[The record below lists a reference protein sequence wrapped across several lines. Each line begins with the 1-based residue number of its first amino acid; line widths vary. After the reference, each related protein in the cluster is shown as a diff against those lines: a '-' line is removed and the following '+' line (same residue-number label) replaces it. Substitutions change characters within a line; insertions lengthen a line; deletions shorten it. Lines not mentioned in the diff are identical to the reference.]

1 MTRFGPPRRD
11 EGVAA
16 VEMAIVLTLM
26 MLISFGAVPLWKM
39 GAAYHKVSRVSAETL
54 RFATA
59 VTAHGTRATP
69 GSVLKRR
76 PTAAEVAAFAQQA
89 AGDTTVSVV
98 VLVCPDDGPTCA
110 AGDPSSASSGDGI
123 TVSVSTTVDLNA
135 LGGLANAV
143 ASVGGGG
150 EIAPQ
155 GLVTMT
161 STAHGREE

>member
-1 MTRFGPPRRD
+1 MKRRAD
-11 EGVAA
+11 DGVAA

-26 MLISFGAVPLWKM
+26 LLLSFGAVPLWKM

-59 VTAHGTRATP
+59 VQAHGTRSAPGAT
-69 GSVLKRR
+69 LRRR

-89 AGDTTVSVV
+89 AGDTVVSVV
-98 VLVCPDDGPTCA
+98 VLVCPDDGATCA
-110 AGDPSSASSGDGI
+110 AGDPSSAGAGDGI
-123 TVSVSTTVDLNA
+123 TVSVSTDVDLNA
-135 LGGLANAV
+135 LGSIANAV

-150 EIAPQ
+150 QIAPQ
-155 GLVTMT
+155 GVVTMT

>member
-1 MTRFGPPRRD
+1 MLGGPSHR
-11 EGVAA
+11 VA
-16 VEMAIVLTLM
+16 
-26 MLISFGAVPLWKM
+26 
-39 GAAYHKVSRVSAETL
+39 RVSAETL
-54 RFATA
+54 RYATA

-69 GSVLKRR
+69 GAVLKRR
-76 PTAAEVAAFAQQA
+76 PTAAEVATFAQQA

-98 VLVCPDDGPTCA
+98 VLVCPDDGPTCT
-110 AGDPSSASSGDGI
+110 AGDPSSAAAGDGI
-123 TVSVSTTVDLNA
+123 TVSVSTTVDLDA

-150 EIAPQ
+150 PIAPQ

>member
-1 MTRFGPPRRD
+1 MTRLPAARRD
-11 EGVAA
+11 DGVAA

-26 MLISFGAVPLWKM
+26 LLVSFGAVPLWKM
-39 GAAYHKVSRVSAETL
+39 AAAYHKVSRISAETL
-54 RFATA
+54 RYATA
-59 VTAHGTRATP
+59 VTAHGTRSAP
-69 GSVLKRR
+69 GAVLKRR

-89 AGDTTVSVV
+89 AGDTTVSVT

-110 AGDPSSASSGDGI
+110 AGDPSAASAGDGI

-135 LGGLANAV
+135 LGSLANAV